1 MRFRAL
7 PFLFI
12 AAAVACSTLKTS
24 ADYDPKTDFSK
35 YKTWAWKDTQSIKD
49 TLWVQRI
56 QSALE
61 SELSRRGL
69 TRNEQSPDL
78 WVAVHARFTEQTQ
91 VTTYDSGWGYGYG
104 YRGYGYGGGGGM
116 STSRVE
122 QIPVGTLIAD
132 LADVNRKDLVWR
144 GTGTDTLNPQRSP
157 EERDKALREALAKM
171 FENYPPR
178 TK

>member
-1 MRFRAL
+1 MRFKAL
-7 PFLFI
+7 SI
-12 AAAVACSTLKTS
+12 VTVIMAAALACSTLKTS
-24 ADYDPKTDFSK
+24 ADYDPKTDFSQ

-61 SELSRRGL
+61 TELSKRGL
-69 TRNEQSPDL
+69 ARNEQNPDL

-91 VTTYDSGWGYGYG
+91 VTTYDTGWGYGYG
-104 YRGYGYGGGGGM
+104 YRYGGGGM
-116 STSRVE
+116 TTSRVE
-122 QIPVGTLIAD
+122 QIPVGTLIVD
-132 LADVNRKDLVWR
+132 LADVKRKELVWR

-157 EERDKALREALAKM
+157 EERDTALREALAKM

-178 TK
+178 SK

>member
-1 MRFRAL
+1 MKLKAL
-7 PFLFI
+7 PILLV
-12 AAAVACSTLKTS
+12 AAALACSTLKTS
-24 ADYDPKTDFSK
+24 ADYDPKTDFSQ

-61 SELSRRGL
+61 SELSKRGL
-69 TRNEQSPDL
+69 TRNEETPDL

-91 VTTYDSGWGYGYG
+91 VTTYDTGWGYGYG
-104 YRGYGYGGGGGM
+104 YRYGGGGM
-116 STSRVE
+116 TTSRVE
-122 QIPVGTLIAD
+122 QIPVGTLIVD
-132 LADVNRKDLVWR
+132 LADVKRKELVWR

-157 EERDKALREALAKM
+157 EERDTALREALAKM

-178 TK
+178 SK